1 MIDEPNSEKPAFDV
15 ETIVKLLEGQIAQH
29 YDAYRMR
36 SRWPIILREAD
47 PEDVAKAL
55 VLVLSHGRYVP
66 REQRSIV
73 TNITITC
80 SGGDPVAI
88 ADAVAKTV
96 TTRCP

>member
-1 MIDEPNSEKPAFDV
+1 MAGEPISEQSAFDI

-36 SRWPIILREAD
+36 SRWPIILNKAN
-47 PEDVAKAL
+47 PEDVAEAL
-55 VLVLSHGRYVP
+55 VRVLSHGRYVT

-88 ADAVAKTV
+88 ADAVAKTAIAGY
-96 TTRCP
+96 P